1 MSEPRLKV
9 LFLIHS
15 LEEGG
20 AERVLTNML
29 KMFDFERFE
38 VHLCVVEN
46 RGIYFEEV
54 PEQVK
59 IIRLFNHILLSRILI
74 KLHVK
79 FNFNWYLRL
88 IVNAQVKGN
97 YDVGISFLDSA
108 YTDFLFFLGKK
119 IKRKISWVHSSY
131 KTYSN
136 FGRFY
141 KGAYKKRII
150 KNRYGKLDDIVFVSN
165 DSRKEFEE
173 IFGHMRSTRVILNLL
188 NIEEIHTRSNAKL
201 DVNFN
206 PNIANIVA
214 VGVLLPVKG
223 YEKLIQAA
231 MLLKEE
237 GLQFKIRI
245 LGNGYLQESLQ
256 ALIRDLGL
264 ESEVELCGFQ
274 FNPYPYMK
282 HSDIFVMT
290 SISEGWPTALCEA
303 FIMELPVVVT
313 DCSGC
318 RELVANG
325 EFGIMVQQSAVAI
338 AEGLKQLIEKPEK
351 LQYYQKR
358 SAARKLMF
366 NDEVIL
372 GQVYDLIEGVKKN
385 YESITD

>member
-1 MSEPRLKV
+1 MKLTPVKV

-20 AERVLTNML
+20 AERVLTNLL
-29 KMFDFERFE
+29 KMFDHSRFE

-46 RGIYFEEV
+46 RGIYFKEV
-54 PEQVK
+54 PPQVK
-59 IIRLFNHILLSRILI
+59 IIRLFDQILLSRVLI

-79 FNFNWYLRL
+79 FNMNWYLRL
-88 IVNAQVKGN
+88 VVNLKIRET

-119 IKRKISWVHSSY
+119 IKRKIAWVHSSY

-141 KGAYKKRII
+141 RGAYKKRITR
-150 KNRYGKLDDIVFVSN
+150 NRYGKLDEIVFVSN

-173 IFGHMRSTRVILNLL
+173 IFGRMRSTRVILNLL
-188 NIEEIHTRSNAKL
+188 NINEIINLATISPPVK
-201 DVNFN
+201 FN
-206 PNIANIVA
+206 TKVANIVA

-223 YEKLIQAA
+223 YDKLIHAA
-231 MLLKEE
+231 QLLKDEN
-237 GLQFKIRI
+237 LKFKIRI
-245 LGNGYLQESLQ
+245 LGNGYLEESLSM
-256 ALIRDLGL
+256 LIHDLGL
-264 ESEVELCGFQ
+264 ENEVELCGYQ
-274 FNPYPYMK
+274 QNPYTYMQ

-303 FIMELPVVVT
+303 FILELPVVVT

-325 EFGIMVQQSAVAI
+325 EYGIMVQQSAVAI
-338 AEGLKQLIEKPEK
+338 AEGLKQLIIKPEK
-351 LQYYQKR
+351 LEYYKQR
-358 SAARKLMF
+358 AAARKLIF
-366 NDEVIL
+366 NDEIIL
-372 GQVYDLIEGVKKN
+372 NQVYELIEGKSGKP
-385 YESITD
+385 

>member
-1 MSEPRLKV
+1 MKQSRLKV

-29 KMFDFERFE
+29 KMFDFSRFE

-46 RGIYFEEV
+46 RGIYFNEV

-59 IIRLFNHILLSRILI
+59 VIRLFNHILFSRILI

-79 FNFNWYLRL
+79 FNMNLYLRL
-88 IVNAQVKGN
+88 VVNAQVREH

-108 YTDFLFFLGKK
+108 YTDFLFFLGNK
-119 IKRKISWVHSSY
+119 IKRKITWVHSSY

-150 KNRYGKLDDIVFVSN
+150 RNRYGKLDEIVFVSN

-173 IFGHMRSTRVILNLL
+173 IFGRMRSTRVILNLL
-188 NIEEIHTRSNAKL
+188 NIKEINARSNMEL
-201 DVNFN
+201 
-206 PNIANIVA
+206 NISFDRQVTNIVA

-223 YEKLIQAA
+223 YDKLIQAA

-237 GLQFKIRI
+237 NHKFKIRI
-245 LGNGYLQESLQ
+245 LGNGDLEESLQ
-256 ALIRDLGL
+256 SLIRDLGL
-264 ESEVELCGFQ
+264 EEEVELCGFKY
-274 FNPYPYMK
+274 NPYPYMK
-282 HSDIFVMT
+282 QSDIFVMT

-303 FIMELPVVVT
+303 FILELPVVVT

-358 SAARKLMF
+358 SATRKLIF
-366 NDEVIL
+366 DDEVIL
-372 GQVYDLIEGVKKN
+372 QQVYDLIEDKGKV
-385 YESITD
+385 S

>member
-1 MSEPRLKV
+1 MSSSRLKV

-29 KMFDFERFE
+29 KMFDFTRFE

-46 RGIYFEEV
+46 RGVYFKEV
-54 PEQVK
+54 PEKVK
-59 IIRLFNHILLSRILI
+59 VIRLFNHILLSRILI

-79 FNFNWYLRL
+79 FNMNLYLRL
-88 IVNAQVKGN
+88 LVNAQVREH

-119 IKRKISWVHSSY
+119 IKRKITWVHSSY

-141 KGAYKKRII
+141 KGAYKKRITR
-150 KNRYGKLDDIVFVSN
+150 NRYGKLDEIVFVSN

-173 IFGHMRSTRVILNLL
+173 IFGRMRSTRVILNLL
-188 NIEEIHTRSNAKL
+188 NIEEINTRSNMKL
-201 DVNFN
+201 DVSFD
-206 PNIANIVA
+206 PKVANIVA

-237 GLQFKIRI
+237 NLKFKIRI
-245 LGNGYLQESLQ
+245 LGNGDLEESLH

-264 ESEVELCGFQ
+264 EEEVELCGFK
-274 FNPYPYMK
+274 FNPYPYMNQ
-282 HSDIFVMT
+282 SDIFVMT
-290 SISEGWPTALCEA
+290 SVSEGWPTSLCEA
-303 FIMELPVVVT
+303 FVLELPVVVT

-325 EFGIMVQQSAVAI
+325 EYGIMVQQSAVAI

-358 SAARKLMF
+358 SAARKLIF
-366 NDEVIL
+366 DDEVIL
-372 GQVYDLIEGVKKN
+372 TQVYDLIEGKGKLP
-385 YESITD
+385 

>member
-1 MSEPRLKV
+1 MSSSRIKV

-29 KMFDFERFE
+29 KMFDFTRFE

-46 RGIYFEEV
+46 RGIYFKEV
-54 PEQVK
+54 PQQVK
-59 IIRLFNHILLSRILI
+59 VIRLFNHILFSRLLI

-79 FNFNWYLRL
+79 FNLNLYLRL
-88 IVNAQVKGN
+88 VVNAQVREH

-119 IKRKISWVHSSY
+119 IKRKITWVHSSY

-141 KGAYKKRII
+141 KGAYKKRITRH
-150 KNRYGKLDDIVFVSN
+150 RYGKLDDIVFVSN
-165 DSRKEFEE
+165 DSRREFEE
-173 IFGHMRSTRVILNLL
+173 IFGRMRSTHVILNLL
-188 NIEEIHTRSNAKL
+188 NIEEIHTRSDMEL
-201 DVNFN
+201 DVSFDSKVT
-206 PNIANIVA
+206 NIVA

-223 YEKLIQAA
+223 YDKLIQAA

-237 GLQFKIRI
+237 NLKFKIRI
-245 LGNGYLQESLQ
+245 LGNGYLEESLH

-264 ESEVELCGFQ
+264 EDEVELCGFR

-282 HSDIFVMT
+282 ESDVFVMT

-303 FIMELPVVVT
+303 LVLELPVVVT

-325 EFGIMVQQSAVAI
+325 EYGIMVQQSAVAI

-358 SAARKLMF
+358 SAVRKLIF
-366 NDEVIL
+366 DDEVIL
-372 GQVYDLIEGVKKN
+372 QQVYDLIEGKAKLP
-385 YESITD
+385 

>member
-1 MSEPRLKV
+1 MSKSRIKV

-59 IIRLFNHILLSRILI
+59 VIRLFNRILFSRILM

-79 FNFNWYLRL
+79 LNFNWYLRR
-88 IVNAQVKGN
+88 IVNANVKEP
-97 YDVGISFLDSA
+97 YDVGISFLDSG
-108 YTDFLFFLGKK
+108 YTDFLFFLGNKV
-119 IKRKISWVHSSY
+119 KRKIAWVHSSY

-141 KGAYKKRII
+141 KGAYKKRITRD
-150 KNRYGKLDDIVFVSN
+150 RYGKLDEIVFVSN

-173 IFGHMRSTRVILNLL
+173 IFGQMRSTRVITNPLNVS
-188 NIEEIHTRSNAKL
+188 EIQKRSNL
-201 DVNFN
+201 EPEVSFN
-206 PNIANIVA
+206 PDVANIVA

-223 YEKLIQAA
+223 YDKLIHAA
-231 MLLKEE
+231 LLLKERN
-237 GLQFKIRI
+237 LKFKIRI
-245 LGNGYLQESLQ
+245 LGNGYLEESLQ
-256 ALIRDLGL
+256 TLIRELGL
-264 ESEVELCGFQ
+264 KDEVELCGFQ

-303 FIMELPVVVT
+303 MVLELPVVVT

-325 EFGIMVQQSAVAI
+325 EFGIMVQQSAEAI
-338 AEGLKQLIEKPEK
+338 AEGLKQLIEEPEVMHD
-351 LQYYQKR
+351 YQNR
-358 SAARKLMF
+358 SAKRKLIF
-366 NDEVIL
+366 DDEVIL
-372 GQVYDLIEGVKKN
+372 NQVYDLIEGKRIL
-385 YESITD
+385 S